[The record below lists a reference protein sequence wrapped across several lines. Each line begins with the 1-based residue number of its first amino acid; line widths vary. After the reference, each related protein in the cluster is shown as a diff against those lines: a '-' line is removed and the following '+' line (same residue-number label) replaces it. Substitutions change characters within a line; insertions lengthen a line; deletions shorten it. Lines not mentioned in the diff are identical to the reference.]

1 MPLYRLVD
9 ADTED
14 VLKIRRMSHE
24 TARHLNEGMEDGR
37 EWRRGLSDEKVRPV
51 RSLHDVLRGLD
62 TEGFNSHSIN
72 VIERYLDQEA
82 SELSEGRRRYH
93 SVKERFR
100 NGMKTVSPEQ
110 KQTIHAFISLQCSHS
125 FRAGLRLGITEH
137 TVAAEMGKAEDTA
150 EG

>member
-1 MPLYRLVD
+1 MPLYRLVNE
-9 ADTED
+9 DTEE

-24 TARHLNEGMEDGR
+24 TARHLSEGVEEGR

-51 RSLHDVLRGLD
+51 RSLHQVLRGLD

-93 SVKERFR
+93 SVRDRFR
-100 NGMKTVSPEQ
+100 NVMKTVSPEQ
-110 KQTIHAFISLQCSHS
+110 KQAIHAFISLQCSHS

-137 TVAAEMGKAEDTA
+137 IVAAELEEEEDPT
-150 EG
+150 EE